1 MKRITLIILIIGSLT
16 TGLFA
21 QTQNFDY
28 NDLKSSFKSFAD
40 AVAPVLP
47 FNAAVGL
54 NWSDAYIGQ
63 LLAVPPHFGVGIT
76 AGVTTI
82 PFSSMDAVF
91 TKFSI
96 ALPPGFDFIEK
107 YGLPF
112 PAYTADV
119 RIGGFILPFDIGL
132 KFGYLPPDVF
142 KELPF
147 KANYLF
153 FGGDIRFAIL
163 KERFLLPAVSIGAGY
178 SFLKG
183 GVGVPGLLGGNI
195 ALTNFEVTN
204 PIDNTTTT
212 YDLSLQDPS
221 LNFDWQTQVFD
232 LKLQASKNL
241 FIITPYAGLGASYGI
256 SSAGGGLTTKLLLNG
271 VEITPEQ
278 IQEIEAAFKL
288 AGEPVPD
295 LSAGG
300 IIVSNSVQGLSVRA
314 YGGVSL
320 NLLILKLDFTG
331 MYNFTGN
338 NYGATVNLRFQL

>member
-1 MKRITLIILIIGSLT
+1 MKRITLIFLIILSLT
-16 TGLFA
+16 TGLSA
-21 QTQNFDY
+21 QTQFSYD
-28 NDLKSSFKSFAD
+28 DLKSSFKSFAE

-47 FNAAVGL
+47 FNAAIGL
-54 NWSDAYIGQ
+54 NWSNAYIGQ
-63 LLAVPPHFGVGIT
+63 LLAVPPHFGVGVS

-82 PFSSMDAVF
+82 PFKSMDYVF
-91 TKFSI
+91 SKFNI
-96 ALPPGFDFIEK
+96 TLPSELDFIKK

-132 KFGYLPPDVF
+132 KFGYLPP
-142 KELPF
+142 ELL
-147 KANYLF
+147 KARPVKVDYLF
-153 FGGDIRFAIL
+153 FGGDVRLAIL
-163 KERFLLPAVSIGAGY
+163 KERFFIPAVSIGAGY

-195 ALTNFEVTN
+195 ALTNFDVTN
-204 PIDNTTTT
+204 PVTNTTTT
-212 YDLSLQDPS
+212 YNLSLKDPS
-221 LNFDWQTQVFD
+221 LNFDWQTQVIDF
-232 LKLQASKNL
+232 KLQASKNL

-256 SSAGGGLTTKLLLNG
+256 SGAGGGLTTKLLLNG
-271 VEITPEQ
+271 VEITPAK
-278 IQEIEAAFKL
+278 IQEIEAAFKA

-300 IIVSNSVQGLSVRA
+300 ILVSNSVQGFSVRA

-320 NLLILKLDFTG
+320 NLFILKLDFTG

-338 NYGATVNLRFQL
+338 NYGATVNLRLQL

>member
-1 MKRITLIILIIGSLT
+1 MKRITLIILIIGLLT

-21 QTQNFDY
+21 QTQFSYD
-28 NDLKSSFKSFAD
+28 DLKSSFKNFAE

-47 FNAAVGL
+47 FNAAIGL

-63 LLAVPPHFGVGIT
+63 LLAVPPHFGVGIS

-82 PFSSMDAVF
+82 PFKSMDAVF
-91 TKFSI
+91 SKFSI
-96 ALPPGFDFIEK
+96 TLPKEFDFIEK

-132 KFGYLPPDVF
+132 KFGYLPPEVV
-142 KELPF
+142 KELPV
-147 KANYLF
+147 KVNYLF
-153 FGGDIRFAIL
+153 FGGDVRFAVL
-163 KERFLLPAVSIGAGY
+163 KERFFIPAVSIGAGY

-195 ALTNFEVTN
+195 ALTNFTVTN
-204 PIDNTTTT
+204 PIDKTTTTT

-221 LNFDWQTQVFD
+221 LNFDWQTQVIDF
-232 LKLQASKNL
+232 KLQASKNL

-271 VEITPEQ
+271 TEITPAQ
-278 IQEIEAAFKL
+278 IQEIEDAFKL

-300 IIVSNSVQGLSVRA
+300 ILVSNAVQGFSVRA

-338 NYGATVNLRFQL
+338 TYGATVNLRLQL